1 MTVSELQGK
10 DSNCD
15 LHRSAKAEMANR
27 EAHCED
33 MDSLNPDA
41 KGRHNQFRA
50 ESFFPLG
57 AEQTPT
63 RLTSSKLRSRS

>member
-41 KGRHNQFRA
+41 KGRHNQFGPSH
-50 ESFFPLG
+50 SFDLV
-57 AEQTPT
+57 
-63 RLTSSKLRSRS
+63 